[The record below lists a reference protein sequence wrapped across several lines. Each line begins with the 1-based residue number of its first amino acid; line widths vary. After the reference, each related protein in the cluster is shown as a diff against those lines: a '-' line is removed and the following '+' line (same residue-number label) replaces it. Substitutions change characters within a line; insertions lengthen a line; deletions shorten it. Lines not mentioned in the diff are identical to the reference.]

1 MWQISY
7 YGVTNSFNLRYIDGM
22 VGEVLFWSLRQV
34 LGPNDYNLNAH
45 RVWIRVYSRM
55 LKVMVPIA
63 VAHELKDGSAQEKR
77 FFGQSLGLKR
87 EEEMALQ
94 GLESL
99 AKSGAPS
106 KHMFTVGS
114 QESKSQTQP
123 PSMLL
128 GVEQPIDQGQYDPL
142 LRNY

>member
-1 MWQISY
+1 M
-7 YGVTNSFNLRYIDGM
+7 
-22 VGEVLFWSLRQV
+22 LFWSLRQV
-34 LGPNDYNLNAH
+34 LGPKDYDLNAH
-45 RVWIRVYSRM
+45 RVWIKVYSRM

-94 GLESL
+94 GLESI
-99 AKSGAPS
+99 AKSNGPS
-106 KHMFTVGS
+106 KHMFTTSSS
-114 QESKSQTQP
+114 QESKSQSQH

-128 GVEQPIDQGQYDPL
+128 GVEQPVDQGQYDPL